1 MTEYSLP
8 EIRLLFEKVQ
18 AEEYA
23 ARADFIED
31 VVAGIGGAFGGFDDL
46 KPMLKELR
54 GEKHGK

>member
-23 ARADFIED
+23 SRADFIED

-46 KPMLKELR
+46 KPMLRELR
-54 GEKHGK
+54 GIK